1 MTGAQVETS
10 ATVGRGARSTSP
22 PRRPRTGRATM
33 PHIKDR
39 TFAALLM
46 APAALFLGVFVAWPL
61 VRLVTDSFYEISPI
75 AGGPRSF
82 VGLEN
87 YTQALQS
94 DAFTSAAVRTVAYT
108 GIVVTAEF
116 VLGLA
121 AALLFSMLGARST
134 VFRTV
139 FLYPLMIAPV
149 VAGLLWRFLLIDN
162 IGIVNELL
170 ARVGIL
176 SSADSIGWLSDP
188 DIVLFSVALPDI
200 WLATSFMTL
209 ILFAGLQNIPGDVL
223 EAARIDGASTLSI
236 LFRIILPL
244 LRPVIAVALIVRGID
259 AAKAFDIILI
269 QTEGGPENASQ
280 TLSLLIYQTMIRFRD
295 PGLASAMA
303 TMYLVV
309 TLVVATAAVWFIW
322 RPGTEQS

>member
-1 MTGAQVETS
+1 VEAS
-10 ATVGRGARSTSP
+10 AALGRGAGPTSP
-22 PRRPRTGRATM
+22 PRRPPTGRVTM
-33 PHIKDR
+33 PHLKDR

-82 VGLEN
+82 VGLGN

-139 FLYPLMIAPV
+139 FLYPLMIAPI

-170 ARVGIL
+170 VRVGVL
-176 SSADSIGWLSDP
+176 SSTDAIGWLSDP

-209 ILFAGLQNIPGDVL
+209 ILFAGLQNIPVDVL
-223 EAARIDGASTLSI
+223 EAARLDGASTLSI

-303 TMYLVV
+303 TMYLLV

-322 RPGTEQS
+322 RPGTERS

>member
-1 MTGAQVETS
+1 V
-10 ATVGRGARSTSP
+10 
-22 PRRPRTGRATM
+22 RTLN
-33 PHIKDR
+33 DR
-39 TFAALLM
+39 CFAALLM
-46 APAALFLGVFVAWPL
+46 APAAIFLGVFVAWPL
-61 VRLVTDSFYEISPI
+61 VRLLFDSFYEISPI

-82 VGLEN
+82 VGLDN
-87 YTQALQS
+87 YTGALHS
-94 DAFTSAAVRTVAYT
+94 EAFTGAAVRTIAYT

-121 AALLFSMLGARST
+121 AALLFSTLGAKSA

-139 FLYPLMIAPV
+139 FMYPLMIAPV

-162 IGIVNELL
+162 FGIVNEML
-170 ARVGIL
+170 ARFGVLPDAGAV
-176 SSADSIGWLSDP
+176 SWLSDP

-200 WLATSFMTL
+200 WLTTSFMTL

-223 EAARIDGASTLSI
+223 EAARIDGASGMSM

-269 QTEGGPENASQ
+269 QTKGGPENASQ
-280 TLSLLIYQTMIRFRD
+280 TLSLLIYQTMVRFRD
-295 PGLASAMA
+295 PGLASAMGS
-303 TMYLVV
+303 MYLFVM
-309 TLVVATAAVWFIW
+309 LGVAMVAVWYIW
-322 RPGTEQS
+322 RPGAEQR